1 MTIRVSKGPRR
12 GSAWIE
18 VDGITATAPLR
29 FRLSRDV
36 PVADGTHFTE
46 RGWGNTAAD
55 LLPRDVRS
63 DGNTVRLLVGPE
75 VVNVIE
81 GPVHVTVS
89 IPDHGI
95 TETVLWPEL
104 EILPGAA
111 VGSFSSVFEGSRPIS
126 AGELE
131 ISPATLTLARG
142 PDGRLLVGTFRLTS
156 TGGSGR
162 IKARSGDGR
171 LAVKP
176 FAGEVSPEQPLA
188 ISVEWLEAD
197 SEPAGP
203 VDVVFTVG
211 DREITKR
218 VVAAPKPRPQPPAI
232 PSGEAPPPPP
242 EPPPLPPT
250 PTTAPTSASSD
261 IVVSP
266 MGRVAVHVIAG
277 SPEPAEVVYDVI
289 APTSGGRVSVDIVGD
304 GVTALDPSVATLR
317 SGGRCRFR
325 FEPNGRKSGSVDI
338 VFDINGRIERRGI
351 DIVVPRGRAMRT
363 LLYAALA
370 VLSVVIVAATLW
382 LQIGSPSAPPSPR
395 DELAALRRDPARCR
409 QSGRF
414 VELADLL
421 ARQPTPDVETANDA
435 LTIASECGN
444 AEALYRIGRDY
455 DPVVASS
462 VPHPVAALPD
472 TALAKYHDAA
482 RKGHAGAATAL
493 GELCSWLRVHDDE
506 RSEAVTSARNSFCQ
520 H

>member
-1 MTIRVSKGPRR
+1 MTIRVTKGPRR

-18 VDGITATAPLR
+18 VDGITAFSPPR
-29 FRLSRDV
+29 YRLTRDV
-36 PVADGTHFTE
+36 PVADGTHFSE

-55 LLPRDVRS
+55 LLPRDMRS
-63 DGNTVRLLVGPE
+63 DGNVVRLLVGPE
-75 VVNVIE
+75 AVNVIE
-81 GPVHVTVS
+81 GPVQVTVS

-95 TETVLWPEL
+95 SETVLWPEL

-111 VGSFSSVFEGSRPIS
+111 VGSFSSVFEGSRPIT

-171 LAVKP
+171 LAIKP
-176 FAGEVSPEQPLA
+176 VVGEVSPERPLA

-197 SEPAGP
+197 GEPPGP
-203 VDVVFTVG
+203 VEVVFTVG

-218 VVAAPKPRPQPPAI
+218 VVAAQKQPPEVSVVATGEV
-232 PSGEAPPPPP
+232 PS
-242 EPPPLPPT
+242 PPPLPPPL
-250 PTTAPTSASSD
+250 PTQPPVVPSD

-266 MGRVAVHVIAG
+266 MGRVAVQVVGGIA
-277 SPEPAEVVYDVI
+277 EPAQVFYEVF
-289 APTSGGRVSVDIVGD
+289 APTTGGRVSVDVVGS
-304 GVTALDPSVATLR
+304 GVTALDPPVATLR

-325 FEPNGRKSGSVDI
+325 FEPTGQKSGSVDI
-338 VFDINGRIERRGI
+338 VFDINGQIERRGI
-351 DIVVPRGRAMRT
+351 DIVVTRGRAMRT
-363 LLYAALA
+363 LLFAALA
-370 VLSVVIVAATLW
+370 VLSVAIVAATLW
-382 LQIGSPSAPPSPR
+382 FQIGTPPTAPSPR
-395 DELAALRRDPARCR
+395 DELAALRRDQTRCR
-409 QSGRF
+409 QSDRF

-421 ARQPTPDVETANDA
+421 ARQPTPDVDAANDA

-444 AEALYRIGRDY
+444 AEALFRIGRVY

-506 RSEAVTSARNSFCQ
+506 RSEAVTSARNNFCR